1 MTAGPKGVRR
11 LPPPSSRRRPRRS
24 PPLAGLCRPPLL
36 LTMLL
41 GGLWHGASW
50 NFVLWGGLHGTY
62 LTIERILRGEGK
74 VAPASLDQAARLA
87 QGYLD
92 LRVGERDLGLLP
104 IAVARGHPHGLAEAA
119 APRQRRTRVVV
130 CPRGAS
136 GARDGPGGIRRPAVG
151 MAVPHRGDVEPA
163 APGRLG
169 TRGLPRVLLRRPG
182 QLALH
187 LLPVLKRG
195 ETRTRRIPPRARS
208 S

>member
-24 PPLAGLCRPPLL
+24 PPLTGLCRPPLL

-74 VAPASLDQAARLA
+74 VAPASWTTARAWLKATWIFVLVSVTWVFFRSPSLEVTRTVWQKLLFLDSA
-87 QGYLD
+87 
-92 LRVGERDLGLLP
+92 
-104 IAVARGHPHGLAEAA
+104 GLAWWFV
-119 APRQRRTRVVV
+119 PQCSR
-130 CPRGAS
+130 CPRWSWGDS
-136 GARDGPGGIRRPAVG
+136 SPGGGNGGSPSWRRG
-151 MAVPHRGDVEPA
+151 TA

-195 ETRTRRIPPRARS
+195 ETRTARGGS
-208 S
+208 L

>member
-1 MTAGPKGVRR
+1 MVGR
-11 LPPPSSRRRPRRS
+11 LLADALGALRPWPGSVAR
-24 PPLAGLCRPPLL
+24 PLL
-36 LTMLL
+36 LTLLL

-74 VAPASLDQAARLA
+74 VAPASWTTLRAWLKATWI
-87 QGYLD
+87 LD

-136 GARDGPGGIRRPAVG
+136 GARDGPGGGFVARRWEWRFPIVETLNPLLPAVLVLG
-151 MAVPHRGDVEPA
+151 AFLVFFFA
-163 APGRLG
+163 ALD
-169 TRGLPRVLLRRPG
+169 
-182 QLALH
+182 
-187 LLPVLKRG
+187 
-195 ETRTRRIPPRARS
+195 S
-208 S
+208 SPFNYFYFQF